1 MFEVP
6 LKKGVPLCIQSV
18 LTVFFARASN
28 VAVKVL
34 WYAVVAFFLV
44 FSCLCKA
51 KRNLW
56 RHIKGEVVGSII
68 VLTNVGL

>member
-1 MFEVP
+1 MYSVCANGLFCSGFKRCCESLMVCSC
-6 LKKGVPLCIQSV
+6 CI
-18 LTVFFARASN
+18 
-28 VAVKVL
+28 
-34 WYAVVAFFLV
+34 FLV

-56 RHIKGEVVGSII
+56 RHIKGKVVGSII